1 MTKPLHEVPKL
12 DQERLNR
19 LLHAVAEGKTSIQ
32 EASDLIK
39 QLPFEDI
46 DFAHIDH
53 HRSLRKGFPE
63 VIFGQGKTAPQVIG
77 IMEKMLPQESVILVT
92 RVDPEKAQQIISR
105 FPDAAYDPEAGMI
118 CLGKKKRASKGR
130 GNILVISA
138 GTSDIP
144 VAKEAH
150 LTAEAMGNR
159 VESIYDVGV
168 AGIHRLFAHRDLM
181 EKAAVLIVVAGMEGA
196 LPSVVAGMVC
206 RPVIAVPT
214 SIGYG
219 TSLGGLTALFAMLN
233 SCSSNVAVVNI
244 DNGFGAGYMASI
256 INRR

>member
-1 MTKPLHEVPKL
+1 M
-12 DQERLNR
+12 DQERLIH
-19 LLHAVAEGKTSIQ
+19 LLHAVADGKTSIQ

-39 QLPFEDI
+39 KLPYENI

-63 VIFGQGKTAPQVIG
+63 VIFGQGKTAQQVMG
-77 IMEKMLPQESVILVT
+77 IMDRMISQESVILVT
-92 RVDPEKAQQIISR
+92 RVNPEKAEKIRSR
-105 FPDAAYDPEAGMI
+105 FTHATYDPEARMI
-118 CLGKKKRASKGR
+118 LLGKKKPSQKGR
-130 GNILVISA
+130 GDILVVSA

-150 LTAEAMGNR
+150 LTAETMGNR
-159 VESIYDVGV
+159 VVSIYDVGV
-168 AGIHRLFAHRDLM
+168 AGIHRLFAHRKAI
-181 EKAAVLIVVAGMEGA
+181 ENAAVLIVVAGMEGA
-196 LPSVVAGMVC
+196 LPSVVAGMVS

-219 TSLGGLTALFAMLN
+219 TSLGGLTALFTMLN

-244 DNGFGAGYMASI
+244 DNGFGAGYMAAI
-256 INRR
+256 INRK

>member
-1 MTKPLHEVPKL
+1 MDIDKL
-12 DQERLNR
+12 KQ
-19 LLHAVAEGKTSIQ
+19 LLHAVAEGTASI
-32 EASDLIK
+32 EAASDLIK
-39 QLPFEDI
+39 KLPYEDI

-63 VIFGQGKTAPQVIG
+63 VIFGQGKTVEQIIG
-77 IMEKMLPQESVILVT
+77 ITEKMIAQESVILIT
-92 RVDPEKAQQIISR
+92 RVEAKKAEQITPLYKNATYD
-105 FPDAAYDPEAGMI
+105 PDARMI
-118 CLGKKKRASKGR
+118 LVGEKKQAHEGR
-130 GNILVISA
+130 GDILVISA

-150 LTAEAMGNR
+150 LTAEAMGNQ

-168 AGIHRLFAHRDLM
+168 AGIHRLFAHKDRIQN
-181 EKAAVLIVVAGMEGA
+181 AAVLIVVAGMEGA
-196 LPSVVAGMVC
+196 LPSVVAGMVS

-244 DNGFGAGYMASI
+244 DNGFGAGYMAAI
-256 INRR
+256 INRK

>member
-1 MTKPLHEVPKL
+1 M
-12 DQERLNR
+12 DQERLNH
-19 LLHAVAEGKTSIQ
+19 LLHSVAEGKTSIE

-39 QLPFEDI
+39 KLPYEDI

-63 VIFGQGKTAPQVIG
+63 VIFGLGKTAPQIIG
-77 IMEKMLPQESVILVT
+77 IMEKMIPQESVILVT
-92 RVDPEKAQQIISR
+92 RVDAEKAEKITPC
-105 FPDAAYDPEAGMI
+105 FAEAVYDPEAGMI
-118 CLGKKKRASKGR
+118 LMGKQKPSPDAKGD
-130 GNILVISA
+130 ILVISA

-150 LTAEAMGNR
+150 LTAQAMGNK
-159 VESIYDVGV
+159 VEALYDVGV
-168 AGIHRLFAHRDLM
+168 AGIHRLFAHQDLIQ
-181 EKAAVLIVVAGMEGA
+181 KAAVLIVVAGMEGA

-233 SCSSNVAVVNI
+233 SNVAVVNI
-244 DNGFGAGYMASI
+244 DNGFGAGYMAAV
-256 INRR
+256 INRT

>member
-1 MTKPLHEVPKL
+1 M
-12 DQERLNR
+12 DQERLNQ
-19 LLHAVAEGKTSIQ
+19 LLHSVADGKTSIA
-32 EASDLIK
+32 EASELIK
-39 QLPFEDI
+39 KLPYEDI

-63 VIFGQGKTAPQVIG
+63 VIFGLGKTAPQIIG
-77 IMEKMLPQESVILVT
+77 IMEKMIPQESVILVT
-92 RVDPEKAQQIISR
+92 RVDAEKAEMIVPT
-105 FPDAAYDPEAGMI
+105 FTDAVYDPEARMI
-118 CLGKKKRASKGR
+118 LLGKQKPSPNTKGD
-130 GNILVISA
+130 ILVISA

-144 VAKEAH
+144 VAREAY
-150 LTAEAMGNR
+150 LTAQAMGNR
-159 VESIYDVGV
+159 VEALYDVGV
-168 AGIHRLFAHRDLM
+168 AGIHRLFAHQSLI

-244 DNGFGAGYMASI
+244 DNGFGAGYMAAI
-256 INRR
+256 INRV